1 MHVMLFSRKI
11 SFHKRFRFQ
20 ILLRIISLVLLI
32 FLLSYLIFYTQL
44 YATIFIVALLIIY
57 LTYSIFRYV
66 EKTNQELSR
75 FFEAIKYSDF
85 SQSFSKKGWGAAFDD
100 LHNAFSEVIQK
111 FQETRSEKEE
121 HYRYLQN
128 VVQHV
133 GIGLIA
139 YDPDGEVELINNA
152 AKRLLGVN
160 QLRNI
165 QVLSGRNPGLVQTL
179 FQLKAGDKALVK
191 FQDKDELLHLIIYT
205 TAFKLWGNFVTLI
218 SIQNIQSE
226 LEEKEMEAWQK
237 LIRVMTHEIMNSI
250 TPIASLASTINGML
264 RGEKKETLQVIP
276 DMDTVDDVRS
286 AVKTIQRRS
295 EGLLKFVESYR
306 SLARLPKPDFQIF
319 AIRDL
324 FERVRQLLQ
333 PKFDEKNIEFKTTI
347 YPPPLELTADPEL
360 IEQALINLLLNA
372 IHAVANGNPGRIE
385 LNAHL
390 NERSRI
396 RIQVTDNGPGIPEE
410 IQEKIFIPFF
420 STDKDGSGIG
430 LSLSRQIMRLH
441 SGTIAVHSKPNI
453 ETIFSLRF

>member
-1 MHVMLFSRKI
+1 MLFPRKI
-11 SFHKRFRFQ
+11 SFHKKFRFQ
-20 ILLRIISLVLLI
+20 ILLRIILLVFLI
-32 FLLSYLIFYTQL
+32 FLFSFLIFYTQL
-44 YATIFIVALLIIY
+44 YATIFIVGLSIIY
-57 LTYSIFRYV
+57 LTYSIFRFT

-75 FFEAIKYSDF
+75 FFDAVKYSDF
-85 SQSFSKKGWGAAFDD
+85 SQSFSKKGWGSAFDD
-100 LHNAFSEVIQK
+100 LHSAFSEVIQK

-139 YDPDGEVELINNA
+139 YNPDGEVELINNA

-165 QVLSGRNPGLVQTL
+165 QVLSRRNPGLVQTL
-179 FQLKAGDKALVK
+179 FQLKAGDKTLVK
-191 FQDKDELLHLIIYT
+191 FQDKDELLHLIIYA

-264 RGEKKETLQVIP
+264 GNEGLESQQAIP
-276 DMDTVDDVRS
+276 DMDTVEDVKS

-324 FERVRQLLQ
+324 FKRIEQLLQ
-333 PKFDEKNIEFKTTI
+333 PKFDEKNIEFKASV

-372 IHAVANGNPGRIE
+372 MHAASNKNPGQIE
-385 LNAHL
+385 LNAYL
-390 NERSRI
+390 NERSRV
-396 RIQVTDNGPGIPEE
+396 RIQVVDNGAGIPEE

-420 STDKDGSGIG
+420 STDKNGSGIG
-430 LSLSRQIMRLH
+430 LSLCRQIMRLH
-441 SGTIAVHSKPNI
+441 QGSISVYSRPGEKTTFI
-453 ETIFSLRF
+453 LRF